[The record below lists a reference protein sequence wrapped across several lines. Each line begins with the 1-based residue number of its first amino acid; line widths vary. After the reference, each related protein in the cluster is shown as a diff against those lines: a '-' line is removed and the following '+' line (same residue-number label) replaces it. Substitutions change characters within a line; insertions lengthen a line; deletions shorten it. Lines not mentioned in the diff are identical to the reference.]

1 MRKYLLLAAFLLLAT
16 SAAYGQQCLLTY
28 QTEVVFPFFVDTPG
42 QFQFEAVSGT
52 EPYRFEVYNNT
63 LPDEFHLTQ
72 KGKLIGK
79 PSAEQEFVLYV
90 TVTDAAGC
98 SLTQA
103 FNVVVYPESGPPQ

>member
-28 QTEVVFPFFVDTPG
+28 ETEAVYPFYVNTPG
-42 QFQFEAVSGT
+42 QFQFIAVSGT
-52 EPYRFEVYNNT
+52 QPYTFSIYNNT
-63 LPDEFHLTQ
+63 LPSDFHLTP

-79 PSAEQEFVLYV
+79 PSAEMETVIYV

-98 SLTQA
+98 TLTQA
-103 FNVVVYPESGPPQ
+103 YNLVVYPESGPPQ